1 MDDISQG
8 ILSWQGS
15 SNISTIFYVTTAVRF
30 DHIEDAILIILS
42 RIQRPFFGM
51 AYLIII
57 YLSRICMYKSKNV
70 HFSNMVA
77 KCKTESVKFRSFSLK
92 L

>member
-42 RIQRPFFGM
+42 RIQRPFLDYILAHITISEAQFQ
-51 AYLIII
+51 
-57 YLSRICMYKSKNV
+57 RK
-70 HFSNMVA
+70 
-77 KCKTESVKFRSFSLK
+77 
-92 L
+92 